1 MKFTASACQR
11 AFTPRLLRPL
21 LSAISLVVLASSS
34 AHAVLVVTYAENSNS
49 YNSSLTNTKVLTFDN
64 LPARSKVTN
73 YTWTNNSAT
82 VGTIDQFYVQAS
94 DQYGGAGSSG
104 SNYPVQSQSVGG
116 SNATPTTTITFSTS
130 QGYYGLW
137 WSAGDPANVLTFYSG
152 NALVAQFTT
161 SSLLTR
167 LASSP
172 DYYGNPRTNQNPAEA
187 YAFINFFGVTGTTW
201 DRIVMSNQGSSGFES
216 DNWTTRVGSYGT
228 EPGENPSNLPGVKV
242 AQVSGTTV
250 TLIPSPTPVP
260 EPTSALY
267 LLPALGLVAL
277 RRRTGVPSGQ

>member
-1 MKFTASACQR
+1 MQITTSACER
-11 AFTPRLLRPL
+11 ASTPGFRK
-21 LSAISLVVLASSS
+21 SLVAAASLVLLTSSS
-34 AHAVLVVTYAENSNS
+34 AQAVLVVTYAENSNS
-49 YNSSLTNTKVLTFDN
+49 YNSTLTNTKVLTFDN
-64 LPARSKVTN
+64 LTARSKVTN
-73 YTWTNNSAT
+73 YAWTNNSAT

-94 DQYGGAGSSG
+94 DQYGGAGASG
-104 SNYPVQSQSVGG
+104 SSYPVQSQSVGG

-152 NALVAQFTT
+152 NTLVAQFTT
-161 SSLLTR
+161 ASLLTR

-172 DYYGNPRTNQNPAEA
+172 DYYGNPRTNQNGSEA

-216 DNWTTRVGSYGT
+216 DNWTTRVGTYGT
-228 EPGENPSNLPGVKV
+228 EPGENPNNLPGVKV

-250 TLIPSPTPVP
+250 TLIPTPTTVP
-260 EPTSALY
+260 EPTSAFY
-267 LLPALGLVAL
+267 LLPALGLMAF
-277 RRRTGVPSGQ
+277 RRRTSVQKGQ

>member
-1 MKFTASACQR
+1 MKFTASARQR
-11 AFTPRLLRPL
+11 AFTPGLLRPSF
-21 LSAISLVVLASSS
+21 SAISLVVLISSS

-49 YNSSLTNTKVLTFDN
+49 YNSSLTNTKVLNFEN
-64 LPARSKVTN
+64 LPARSKITN

-94 DQYGGAGSSG
+94 DQYGGAGASG

-137 WSAGDPANVLTFYSG
+137 WSAGDSANVLTFFSG
-152 NALVAQFTT
+152 NTLVAQFTT
-161 SSLLTR
+161 SSLLTK

-172 DYYGNPRTNQNPAEA
+172 DYYGNPSNNQNPGEA

-250 TLIPSPTPVP
+250 TLIPTPAAVP
-260 EPTSALY
+260 EPTSALC

-277 RRRTGVPSGQ
+277 RRRTGVASGH